1 MVTTI
6 LSDFSYVLATL
17 KEDNWEIDQKL
28 LDYYLELESKQITVA
43 VYSASEAVSQAD
55 IKNNLGAIKIFSSKE
70 LNLSKTDPESYRK
83 ITKTLGKK
91 PEEVVFVDDRLAN
104 IEAAREAGLQIVYH
118 TSTEDTIKK
127 LQALVGK

>member
-1 MVTTI
+1 MITTI
-6 LSDFSYVLATL
+6 LSDFSYVLATPQ
-17 KEDNWEIDQKL
+17 EENWEINQKL
-28 LDYYLELESKQITVA
+28 LDYYFELKSKQITVA
-43 VYSASEAVSQAD
+43 IYSASEVVSQID
-55 IKNNLGAIKIFSSKE
+55 IKNKLGTIRTFSSKE